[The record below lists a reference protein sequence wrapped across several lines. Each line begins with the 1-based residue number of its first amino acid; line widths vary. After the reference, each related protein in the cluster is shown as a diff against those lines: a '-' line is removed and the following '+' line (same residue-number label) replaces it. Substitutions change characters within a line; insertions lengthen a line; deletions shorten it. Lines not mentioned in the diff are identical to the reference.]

1 MMDKIIL
8 FLLIGLVGWW
18 IGNTLGQGAYERLF
32 ETEPSE
38 LDMIFGIVGSSA
50 SGYLFLSGPRGR

>member
-1 MMDKIIL
+1 MDKIIL

-18 IGNTLGQGAYERLF
+18 LGNMLGQGGYERLF
-32 ETEPSE
+32 ETEPSG

-50 SGYLFLSGPRGR
+50 SGYLFMYASGTR

>member
-1 MMDKIIL
+1 MDKIIL
-8 FLLIGLVGWW
+8 LVLIGFVGWW
-18 IGNTLGQGAYERLF
+18 IGNTLGQGGYERIF

-50 SGYLFLSGPRGR
+50 SGYLYASGMR